1 MAKIFQELD
10 TQSISVMTI
19 FPQTSTLGESG
30 NWGQAHLRKIFN
42 FAAREVITLYERGG
56 ISNKDYQ
63 NAAGGVTAAMDIRNF
78 ENIEGK
84 DEIKEAYAEL
94 KKRNGKLSELD
105 EYLTPPSSIRKLQK
119 N

>member
-10 TQSISVMTI
+10 GQSISVTTV
-19 FPQTSTLGESG
+19 FPQIERIGSSM

-42 FAAREVITLYERGG
+42 FASREVITLYERGG
-56 ISNKDYQ
+56 MSNESYQ

-84 DEIKEAYAEL
+84 DEIKEAYDML
-94 KKRNGKLSELD
+94 KKRGGTLAELD
-105 EYLTPPSSIRKLQK
+105 EYLSPPSSIRKLQK
-119 N
+119 